1 MVFFGAYDRP
11 VDARGRIELPRPFRE
26 AIGADELRKGLVL
39 TRGFDQC
46 LFLFPVQEWERVLVK
61 LRPLLFGGFEARM
74 LERLLL
80 AEAADVEVDRQGRIA
95 VSERLR
101 LRAGLGQNA
110 RMVGAA
116 DRIEIWD
123 PTRWSAVAGAV
134 DSRYEDLA
142 EAAATR
148 LRRGRPKG

>member
-11 VDARGRIELPRPFRE
+11 IDARGRIELPRAFRE

-46 LFLFPVQEWERVLVK
+46 LFLFPVRSWERVLRK
-61 LRPLLFGGFEARM
+61 LCPLLFGGFDARM

-80 AEAADVEVDRQGRIA
+80 AEAADVRTDRRGRLA
-95 VSERLR
+95 VPPTLR
-101 LRAGLGQNA
+101 SRAGLADGA
-110 RMVGAA
+110 LLVGAA

-123 PTRWSAVAGAV
+123 PTRWSAVSRSV
-134 DSRYEDLA
+134 DARYEDLA
-142 EAAATR
+142 EAAAAR
-148 LRRGRPKG
+148 LRRGSDEE